1 MIPVLLSV
9 IAVVSYLIGCLNAVS
24 ITSRLV
30 FRRRLRP
37 RTGENAMTT
46 MNRLYGVPG
55 VVAVAVFDAA
65 KTIVVV
71 LLAGLLLHVVGR
83 EPVDSIISYTAVGRL
98 FSLFCA
104 LLGHCFPVF
113 YRFRGGT
120 GSVVALAGLL
130 CINFPLGVLFGLVFV
145 GIVAATRYVSLGVI
159 AAALLAPL
167 GIWLELGGLCA
178 LLSLLCTLILLIRYR
193 KNVVRLIQR
202 TEPKFQLQKDL
213 SMKFEEEDF

>member
-145 GIVAATRYVSLGVI
+145 GIVAATRYISLGVI

>member
-37 RTGENAMTT
+37 RSGENAMTT